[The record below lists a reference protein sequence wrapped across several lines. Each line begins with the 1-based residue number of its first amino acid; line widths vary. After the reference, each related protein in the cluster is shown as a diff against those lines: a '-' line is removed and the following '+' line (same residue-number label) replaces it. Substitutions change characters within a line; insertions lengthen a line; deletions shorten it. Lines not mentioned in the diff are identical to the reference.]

1 MRYLIVT
8 YIKKP
13 DGQVDEAVEVD
24 SKYRKRHET
33 TANVVLDFLEQKVL
47 KCRMDGR
54 IGLKEWVPVRD
65 YYYKY
70 YKNIVEDLEQKHAV
84 GQSE

>member
-47 KCRMDGR
+47 KCRMDGKL
-54 IGLKEWVPVRD
+54 GSHNWQHVRD
-65 YYYKY
+65 YYYKHY
-70 YKNIVEDLEQKHAV
+70 QNVVDDLER
-84 GQSE
+84 EYTNY